1 MAVRWVGKFLGSKSA
16 FQCDKTVLVFFLS
29 SIMEDVYQ
37 LVSFEKN
44 TALKAKEGLNNLKH
58 PLKVTNTHAHGQL

>member
-37 LVSFEKN
+37 LVSFEKILL
-44 TALKAKEGLNNLKH
+44 LKQRKG
-58 PLKVTNTHAHGQL
+58 